1 MVSPAQRRTWVR
13 WVQEAYAVSE
23 RTACD
28 AGGVARASVRYA
40 SVAAPQEPLRQRLR
54 ELAQTR
60 VAYGY
65 RRLHVLLCREGW
77 PVNHKR
83 VQRLYRDEGLTQQRK
98 WPKRRRSA
106 ASRVVRVLPGTV
118 NERWAMDF
126 IHDQLADG
134 TAFRVLSIVDLY
146 TRECVGLVPAMRLR
160 AEDVVATLSRLRD
173 ERGVPAVIQC
183 DNGTEFTSVALDH

>member
-13 WVQEAYAVSE
+13 WVQDAYAVSE

-28 AGGVARASVRYA
+28 AGGVARSSVRYA

-83 VQRLYRDEGLTQQRK
+83 IQRLYRDEGLTQQR
-98 WPKRRRSA
+98 
-106 ASRVVRVLPGTV
+106 
-118 NERWAMDF
+118 
-126 IHDQLADG
+126 
-134 TAFRVLSIVDLY
+134 
-146 TRECVGLVPAMRLR
+146 
-160 AEDVVATLSRLRD
+160 
-173 ERGVPAVIQC
+173 
-183 DNGTEFTSVALDH
+183 